1 MSADKIE
8 RYGKLRFAAV
18 DMGAISGKTF
28 DDVFESNRDFVDFTL
43 KSMSHGCGIFKFW
56 IEYIKAKKSQHA

>member
-1 MSADKIE
+1 MTAKVE

-28 DDVFESNRDFVDFTL
+28 DEVFESNKEFVDFTV

-56 IEYIKAKKSQHA
+56 IEYIKLKKSQHA

>member
-1 MSADKIE
+1 MTAKVE

-28 DDVFESNRDFVDFTL
+28 DEVFESNKEFVDFTV

-56 IEYIKAKKSQHA
+56 NDYIKAKKSQHA

>member
-1 MSADKIE
+1 MTAKVE

-28 DDVFESNRDFVDFTL
+28 DEVFESNKEFVDFTV

-56 IEYIKAKKSQHA
+56 VEYIKLKKSQHA

>member
-1 MSADKIE
+1 MTAKVE

-18 DMGAISGKTF
+18 DMGALSGKTF
-28 DDVFESNRDFVDFTL
+28 DEVFESNKEFVDFTV

-56 IEYIKAKKSQHA
+56 IEYIKLKKSQHA